1 MIDRACIS
9 LNHRCNLTCSYCHFA
24 GKENQTANK
33 EFEFSEGEV
42 RKIVYNIVEYCKEK
56 GINTFKLGIVGSGE
70 PLLSFTVLKAI
81 VNEARILNKSIFKI
95 YTISNGTLI
104 NDEQLRF
111 FYENKDIISL
121 NFSLDG
127 PECVH
132 GAARQG
138 FNKTMAA
145 VESYESVFGEKPR
158 VNATCT
164 RLTLNNAG
172 EVISFF
178 VENGFKNVDFSIVS
192 DTDDENIKISE
203 VEYENFLDKCGQ
215 YGLMTRQMR
224 AGSGEVRDCAKYGR
238 LCGVGVTNIFY
249 TRKGIYPCGRFFG
262 SDDYIIAPFDSKL
275 NEAEK
280 NMQKFIPVAQGEC
293 YYDTKVV
300 KKL

>member
-24 GKENQTANK
+24 GKENRTANK
-33 EFEFSEGEV
+33 EFEFSESEV

-70 PLLSFTVLKAI
+70 PLLSFAVLKAI
-81 VNEARILNKSIFKI
+81 VEEARILNQSLFKM
-95 YTISNGTLI
+95 YTISNGTI
-104 NDEQLRF
+104 IDDEQLRF
-111 FYENKDIISL
+111 FYENRDIISL

-127 PECVH
+127 PESVH

-145 VESYESVFGEKPR
+145 AERYERVFGEKPR

-164 RLTLNNAG
+164 RLTLNNSE

-178 VENGFKNVDFSIVS
+178 LENGFKNVDFSIVS
-192 DTDDENIKISE
+192 DTDDVNIRISE
-203 VEYENFLDKCGQ
+203 EEYEDFLGKCKKR
-215 YGLMTRQMR
+215 GLTTRQTR
-224 AGSGEVRDCAKYGR
+224 EGSSEVRDCAKYGR

-262 SDDYIIAPFDSKL
+262 RDDYIIAPFDSDL
-275 NEAEK
+275 NEVEK
-280 NMQKFIPVAQGEC
+280 NMRKFIPVSQGEC
-293 YYDTKVV
+293 YYDVKVV
-300 KKL
+300 KNI